1 MDLSIRVLD
10 SESLRVIAVSD
21 HGKHITEWFDGHNLV
36 RGRVTFHD
44 ACF

>member
-10 SESLRVIAVSD
+10 SESLGVIAVSD

-36 RGRVTFHD
+36 CGRVTLYN